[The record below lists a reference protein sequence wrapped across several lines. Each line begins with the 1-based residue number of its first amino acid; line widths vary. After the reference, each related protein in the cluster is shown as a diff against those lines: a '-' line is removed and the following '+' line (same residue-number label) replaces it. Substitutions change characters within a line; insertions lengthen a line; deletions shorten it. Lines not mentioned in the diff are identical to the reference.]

1 MSQADRSASPATAG
15 EGAGPSKR
23 ESEVED
29 LARKWLCAAE
39 TEAVEDDL
47 KKLVEETK
55 MPLEKL
61 AGKEGLR
68 MGPYQ
73 LVLWQPRYVFADLTG
88 LHYQK
93 LSTQN
98 RPMGKPKKITFA
110 SILEVTELEQGE
122 IVIRCRQRD
131 YTFKAPDASKA
142 SVMVHNLRQLIVRHA
157 EASGETGEQEGA
169 DS

>member
-1 MSQADRSASPATAG
+1 M
-15 EGAGPSKR
+15 
-23 ESEVED
+23 ED

-61 AGKEGLR
+61 AVRPRPAPRAVRVRSACPCGGVPRLARAPRRRRHAQGKEGLR

-110 SILEVTELEQGE
+110 SILV
-122 IVIRCRQRD
+122 CRKVATSPPVLAQRD
-131 YTFKAPDASKA
+131 RALGSLAPRPPL
-142 SVMVHNLRQLIVRHA
+142 LRAARRA
-157 EASGETGEQEGA
+157 PARRR
-169 DS
+169 

>member
-1 MSQADRSASPATAG
+1 MSQADSSASPPATAG

-73 LVLWQPRYVFADLTG
+73 LVLWQPRYVFADLDG

-98 RPMGKPKKITFA
+98 RPMGKPKKIKFA

-122 IVIRCRQRD
+122 IVIRCRSRD
-131 YTFKAPDASKA
+131 YTFKARGGAPLL
-142 SVMVHNLRQLIVRHA
+142 LRPRPPAQGPGGSRCRRPTRA
-157 EASGETGEQEGA
+157 RRP
-169 DS
+169 

>member
-110 SILEVTELEQGE
+110 SILV
-122 IVIRCRQRD
+122 CRKVATSPPVLAQRD
-131 YTFKAPDASKA
+131 RALGSLAPRPPL
-142 SVMVHNLRQLIVRHA
+142 LRAARRA
-157 EASGETGEQEGA
+157 PARRR
-169 DS
+169 